1 MAPAIDK
8 AVKMLD
14 PIKSDPFIPH
24 HIRDMVSEL
33 IATRFETYLEISREI
48 IDDYQERLALC
59 KHEPYKGSAD
69 TAAMHNKMNKM
80 FYDRG
85 CGISQIQEEVHEIRR
100 GDPAILR
107 VVRPSLRNR
116 PETTSRFS

>member
-1 MAPAIDK
+1 
-8 AVKMLD
+8 MLD